1 MSNIGPHYAQTLR
14 EWRRRFVRNF
24 GHSIE
29 SALRLEHPEMDD
41 EDVEVFKRKWICALP
56 T

>member
-14 EWRRRFVRNF
+14 EWRRRFIRNF